1 VLLACFAALG
11 HVPPLAAVV
20 LAYQLAYLSNFVPI
34 PGNIGVLDSSS
45 AVCLR

>member
-20 LAYQLAYLSNFVPI
+20 LAYLSNFVPI